1 MESNSSAGFVTN
13 LSSALYFPSKL
24 VISLSHLGRNVAHV
38 SAVNVDL
45 AGTMEMANTIT
56 NAKSSDPAS
65 TADLDDGGGQ
75 CGWYCWKPRFL
86 QCLSTSKSFLFWIC
100 WAGGFQSFL
109 INGLLNVCVSTIERR
124 YELTSTDSGMIIG
137 CYDIASFLTVL
148 PVSYLGGRKGAC
160 KPRWVGY
167 GVLLLGIGSF
177 VFATPHLASGLYQAS
192 VKQQVVGTCSL
203 SPSVNASCSTG
214 DQLTALNDGIS
225 LQKFKYVFLMAQLI
239 MGAGGAPL
247 YTLGTAFI
255 DENVSH
261 KMQPIYSG
269 VFYGSTMLGPALGYI
284 AGGQLLRLYVDIDKI
299 SAKEVGMAPGGSGW
313 VGAWWLGFVIAGT
326 LLCIAAIPL
335 LAFPGELP
343 GAKALAA
350 AKEVEDSKTEHTEDD
365 DEYNSKNDSETTTQD
380 ASISVGQSLRE
391 LPTAIKELATRWTFL
406 FICLEQSC
414 EAMLLSGF
422 GAFLP
427 KIIESQFSL
436 SPSMAAVIVGGLVI
450 PCGCGASYTGGY
462 LIKHYRMRPRS
473 ILKMSCF
480 WVSLSFIFSLAFMV
494 YCPNQDFAGVTIP
507 YSGKQELSI
516 VSDCNANCS
525 CSLDTYSPV
534 CGIDNI
540 VYYSPCHAGCLSFH
554 ETMVD
559 GLKSKSFGVYSNC
572 SCINSPEFKR
582 MKVVDG
588 TEVDVMAARQTCT
601 SSKCSYQ
608 LYLFTVLLFIFLAL
622 VFANSMPILSATLRS
637 VPHNRRAFALGTQMI
652 IWRLLGAI
660 PGPMIFGLFI
670 DSSCVLW
677 THTNSNCN
685 GNSDNSGSCLIYNNY
700 SFSRAMVG
708 LALVVKGLTFLF
720 AILAWWFYTPPVKTK
735 TAKHVNGGPATSA
748 NPEAKTKETYAYDN
762 PVVDRS

>member
-1 MESNSSAGFVTN
+1 
-13 LSSALYFPSKL
+13 
-24 VISLSHLGRNVAHV
+24 
-38 SAVNVDL
+38 
-45 AGTMEMANTIT
+45 MEMANTVT

-65 TADLDDGGGQ
+65 TADFDDGGGQ
-75 CGWYCWKPRFL
+75 CGWYCWKPKFL
-86 QCLSTSKSFLFWIC
+86 QRLSTSKSFLFWIC

-124 YELTSTDSGMIIG
+124 YDLTSTDSGMIIG

-160 KPRWVGY
+160 KPHWVGY

-177 VFATPHLASGLYQAS
+177 VFATPHLTSGLYQAS
-192 VKQQVVGTCSL
+192 VKEQVINTCSL
-203 SPSVNASCSTG
+203 SVPSMNASCSTS
-214 DQLTALNDGIS
+214 DQLTAGLTGGWA
-225 LQKFKYVFLMAQLI
+225 LQKFKYVFLVAQLI

-269 VFYGSTMLGPALGYI
+269 IFYGSTMLGPALGYI
-284 AGGQLLRLYVDIDKI
+284 AGGQLLRLYVDFDTI
-299 SAKEVGMAPGGSGW
+299 SANEVGMAPGSSGW
-313 VGAWWLGFVIAGT
+313 IGAWWLGFVIAGT

-335 LAFPGELP
+335 LAFPGELL

-350 AKEVEDSKTEHTEDD
+350 AKEAEHSKTEDPEDD
-365 DEYNSKNDSETTTQD
+365 DDYDSKNDSKSTTPD
-380 ASISVGQSLRE
+380 GAISVGQSLRE
-391 LPTAIKELATRWTFL
+391 LPLAIKELATRWTFL

-414 EAMLLSGF
+414 EAMLLAGF

-436 SPSMAAVIVGGLVI
+436 SPAMAAIIVGGLVI
-450 PCGCGASYTGGY
+450 PCGCGASYSGGY
-462 LIKHYRMRPRS
+462 LIKHYRMRPRT

-480 WVSLSFIFSLAFMV
+480 LVSLSFIFSLAFMV

-507 YSGKQELSI
+507 YSGKHELKI
-516 VSDCNANCS
+516 VSDCNAKCS
-525 CSLDTYSPV
+525 CSLDTYDPI

-540 VYYSPCHAGCLSFH
+540 LYYSPCHAGCTSSH
-554 ETMVD
+554 ETLVN
-559 GLKSKSFGVYSNC
+559 GSKSFAVYSNC
-572 SCINSPEFKR
+572 SCITSPEYKR
-582 MKVVDG
+582 MKVMG
-588 TEVDVMAARQTCT
+588 GAEIDVMAARQTCT
-601 SSKCSYQ
+601 SAKCNHQ
-608 LYLFTVLLFIFLAL
+608 LYLFTILLFLFLAL
-622 VFANSMPILSATLRS
+622 VFMNSMPILSATLRS
-637 VPHNRRAFALGTQMI
+637 VPYNRRAFALGTQMI

-677 THTNSNCN
+677 SHTNNEC
-685 GNSDNSGSCLIYNNY
+685 GDNSDNSGSCLIYNNY

-708 LALVVKGLTFLF
+708 LALVVKGFTFLF
-720 AILAWWFYTPPVKTK
+720 ATLSWWFYTPSTVTK
-735 TAKHVNGGPATSA
+735 ASNGVQEVAATSA
-748 NPEAKTKETYAYDN
+748 NPEAKTKEIYAYDN
-762 PVVDRS
+762 TAVDRNE